1 MNILYEQFP
10 KEVRVNGEYYPI
22 ATDFREWIRFTELVE
37 DDSVPWRIKCG
48 LLLQWY
54 LDQIPEDIEAAIYA
68 LEDFLMCKRM
78 YQDDTEDEEEEQ
90 QKSGKPVF
98 SFSEDAGCIYAAFRE
113 AYGIDLQ
120 QIDYMHWWEFQ
131 TLFAGLPEKTEIKQR
146 IMYRSIDL
154 RTIKDKDERKRIKKI
169 QEIVAL
175 KKKNRRKMT
184 DYEIGDMFA

>member
-68 LEDFLMCKRM
+68 LGDFLMCKRM

-90 QKSGKPVF
+90 QKVESRYFLFRKMPAVFMQHSGKRMELIC
-98 SFSEDAGCIYAAFRE
+98 SRSTICTGGSSGACLTGCRMIRRLNNGSCTVRLILEQSGIRTNANGSRRSRE
-113 AYGIDLQ
+113 
-120 QIDYMHWWEFQ
+120 
-131 TLFAGLPEKTEIKQR
+131 LFP
-146 IMYRSIDL
+146 
-154 RTIKDKDERKRIKKI
+154 
-169 QEIVAL
+169 
-175 KKKNRRKMT
+175 
-184 DYEIGDMFA
+184 